1 MSKIF
6 NGQYL
11 LLSGNQVSQY
21 LGKDSND
28 AIKYMNTYIRNNK
41 HSEPYLVQVVA
52 RAELPP
58 PIITTLAHEVL
69 T

>member
-1 MSKIF
+1 MSKVF

-11 LLSGNQVSQY
+11 VLNEDHVVQY
-21 LGKDSND
+21 LSRDSDD
-28 AIKYMNTYIRNNK
+28 ALKYMNTYIRNNK
-41 HSEPYLVQVVA
+41 HREPYLVQVVA

-58 PIITTLAHEVL
+58 PIITTLAHEVM